1 MTTATSA
8 SPNSRQAAAWNSS
21 VGTHWATHHE
31 RYDTMLSGV
40 NDVLFEAAAISAGD
54 RVLDIGCGAGV
65 TTRIAA
71 RRAAHG
77 HAAGVDISAPLLD
90 RARANTVAE
99 GITNAAYEQAD
110 AQIHPFP
117 KAGYDVAISRGGVMF
132 FADHTAAF
140 TNIARALRP
149 GGRLVFVGPQ
159 PVGEETEESRTLS
172 LFAKL
177 LAEPTEGAGP
187 EASPEHATPGISE
200 PGVEAEAEAE
210 AEPEA
215 EAEREAHAEPASAAD
230 ATAARTAMASLS
242 DPARIRAVLT
252 AYEDVTVSPVPVEA
266 VWGQTPADAVDFM
279 LSRAPSRAVTARKR
293 AALEEAFRPHA
304 TEYGVRMRAGVWLVA
319 AVVPA

>member
-8 SPNSRQAAAWNSS
+8 SPNSRQAAAWNGP

-40 NDVLFEAAAISAGD
+40 NDALFEAAAISAGD

-90 RARANTVAE
+90 RARAGTVAE

-149 GGRLVFVGPQ
+149 GGRLAFVCPQ
-159 PVGEETEESRTLS
+159 PVGQETEESRTLG

-177 LAEPTEGAGP
+177 LADPADEEGLQ
-187 EASPEHATPGISE
+187 ASSEHTTPGI
-200 PGVEAEAEAE
+200 PEAETAAQAAAG
-210 AEPEA
+210 AEPE
-215 EAEREAHAEPASAAD
+215 PDSATD
-230 ATAARTAMASLS
+230 AAAARTAMASLS
-242 DPARIRAVLT
+242 DPARIREVLT
-252 AYEDVTVSPVPVEA
+252 AYEDVTVTPVPVEA

-279 LSRAPSRAVTARKR
+279 LSRTPGRTVTARKR

-304 TEYGVRMRAGVWLVA
+304 TEYGVRMRAGVWLVT
-319 AVVPA
+319 AVRPA

>member
-1 MTTATSA
+1 MTTEATTT
-8 SPNSRQAAAWNSS
+8 PNSSQAKAWNGP

-40 NDVLFEAAAISAGD
+40 NDALFEAAAIGADD
-54 RVLDIGCGAGV
+54 RVLDIGCGAGA

-77 HAAGVDISAPLLD
+77 HAVGVDISAPLLD
-90 RARANTVAE
+90 RARASTQSD

-117 KAGYDVAISRGGVMF
+117 TAGYDVAISRGGVMF
-132 FADHTAAF
+132 FADHAAAF

-149 GGRLVFVGPQ
+149 GGRLVFVCPQ
-159 PVGEETEESRTLS
+159 PVDQETEESRTLS

-177 LAEPTEGAGP
+177 LAQEEGP
-187 EASPEHATPGISE
+187 EESPEYASPEA
-200 PGVEAEAEAE
+200 
-210 AEPEA
+210 
-215 EAEREAHAEPASAAD
+215 AAD

-242 DPARIRAVLT
+242 DPARIHEVLT
-252 AYEDVTVSPVPVEA
+252 AFEDVTVAPVPVEA
-266 VWGQTPADAVDFM
+266 VWGRTPAAAVDFV
-279 LSRAPSRAVTARKR
+279 LSRTPGRTVTAATR

-304 TEYGVRMRAGVWLVA
+304 TEYGVRMRAGVWLVT
-319 AVVPA
+319 AVRPA

>member
-1 MTTATSA
+1 MTTATPA
-8 SPNSRQAAAWNSS
+8 SPNSRQATAWNGT
-21 VGTHWATHHE
+21 VGVHWATHHE

-40 NDVLFEAAAISAGD
+40 NDALFEAAAIGAGD

-90 RARANTVAE
+90 RARASTRSE

-117 KAGYDVAISRGGVMF
+117 TAGYDIAISRGGVMF

-149 GGRLVFVGPQ
+149 GGRLVFVCPQ
-159 PVGEETEESRTLS
+159 PVGQETEESRTLG

-177 LAEPTEGAGP
+177 LAERADEAAP
-187 EASPEHATPGISE
+187 EASPGPTAPDTPEATP
-200 PGVEAEAEAE
+200 EAAAE
-210 AEPEA
+210 
-215 EAEREAHAEPASAAD
+215 AD

-242 DPARIRAVLT
+242 DPARIREVLT
-252 AYEDVTVSPVPVEA
+252 ACEDVTVTPVPVEA

-279 LSRAPSRAVTARKR
+279 LSRTPARAVTARKR
-293 AALEEAFRPHA
+293 ASLEEAFRPHA
-304 TEYGVRMRAGVWLVA
+304 TEYGVRMRAGVWLVT
-319 AVVPA
+319 AVRPA